1 MPRTARKKSETGIYH
16 IILRGINRQTI
27 FEDDED
33 AVKFLQ
39 TLEKYKQ
46 ENQYEIYA
54 YCLMGNHVHIL
65 IKENQEE
72 LGNSMRRI
80 GASYVYWYNWK
91 YERTGHLF
99 QDRYK
104 SEVVE
109 NDRYLLTV
117 LRYIHQNPLKAG
129 IVKDINQYKWSSYS
143 EYLNKSKNQIVDE
156 DFILE
161 LFDRDKNK
169 AKTAFKEFHKIEED
183 IECLEV
189 NDKKRLKDKEAKE
202 IIIKIC
208 NVEHCKDLQKFYGNE
223 RDDKLNILKEEGL
236 STRQIARLTGI
247 SRGVI
252 LKA

>member
-16 IILRGINRQTI
+16 VLLRGINRQTI

-46 ENQYEIYA
+46 ENEYEIYA
-54 YCLMGNHVHIL
+54 YCLMGNHIHIL

-129 IVKDINQYKWSSYS
+129 IVNDINEYKWSSYF
-143 EYLNKSKNQIVDE
+143 EYLDKNKKQIVDK

-161 LFDRDKNK
+161 IFDRDKNK
-169 AKTAFKEFHKIEED
+169 AKTLFEEFHRIEENR
-183 IECLEV
+183 ECLEIY
-189 NDKKRLKDKEAKE
+189 NKKRFKDKEAKE
-202 IIIKIC
+202 LIIKIC
-208 NVEHCKDLQKFYGNE
+208 NVENCKDLQEFNKNE
-223 RDDKLNILKEEGL
+223 RNNKLNILKEKGL
-236 STRQIARLTGI
+236 STRQLSRLTGI
-247 SRGVI
+247 SRGII
-252 LKA
+252 LKV